1 MVVAAISQLEVLSSR
16 QVPKDVLNGL
26 PVCIIR
32 IFEELKQ
39 SSYGK
44 CDVRP
49 DCHGGIHQATYSLPV

>member
-49 DCHGGIHQATYSLPV
+49 DCHGGIH